1 MALSKAER
9 EKQIT
14 NFMERLKID
23 RTEAEQLVDYDEQT
37 DRMTMTEINAE
48 MTAEQRKNVKEM
60 SKTGS
65 KKPTTYT
72 FKQKKAK
79 KDTEKEQIVSN
90 LAELVKNFARNV
102 EIVNKNREISFQIGQ
117 NDYSLTLV
125 KHRN

>member
-9 EKQIT
+9 EKQI
-14 NFMERLKID
+14 ERSMRILKID
-23 RTEAEQLVDYDEQT
+23 RAEAEQLVDYDDET
-37 DRMTMTEINAE
+37 DKMTMTEINAE

-65 KKPTTYT
+65 KKPTTYS

-117 NDYSLTLV
+117 NNYSLTLV

>member
-9 EKQIT
+9 EKQI
-14 NFMERLKID
+14 ERSMRVLKID
-23 RTEAEQLVDYDEQT
+23 RAEAEQLVDYDEQT
-37 DRMTMTEINAE
+37 DRMTMAEINAE

-65 KKPTTYT
+65 KKPTTYS

>member
-9 EKQIT
+9 EKQI
-14 NFMERLKID
+14 ERSMRILKID
-23 RTEAEQLVDYDEQT
+23 RAEAEQLVDYDDET

-65 KKPTTYT
+65 KKPTTYS

-90 LAELVKNFARNV
+90 LAELVKNFAQNV
-102 EIVNKNREISFQIGQ
+102 EIVNKNREISFQVGQ